1 VVQNNKSHPAG
12 QTAKRAS
19 RLAEPYVFFPLV
31 AIMLLGVVWG
41 TTLNLIH
48 LERGIAMRAAAT
60 SSVELADTYEAQ
72 VVRALREIDQA
83 LKLIKYARE
92 ANGGTPDLE
101 LLKAKGLLPPDLL
114 FVVSLA
120 APDGRII
127 ASTRPLG
134 VETLRDEPFFAEL
147 SVRDGVSVGRPVRGP
162 PEGEAHLRFGRRMD
176 GADRAFAGAVVVT
189 VPASYFVSG
198 YEVSKLGREG
208 VLALLGMDGVFRARR
223 TGEAVFFGDTADYA
237 GAVSATGGSVAPIA
251 NSWDGVRRFTIARE
265 IFDFPLAVVV
275 GLSEAEQMA
284 PVRESAW
291 AYLWRAG
298 GGSLFLLLILA
309 ALGRLSSQLART
321 RVEANAKLQEEIAVR
336 REAEAALNLRNRA
349 IESSVNAIVIID
361 VSRPG
366 NPIEYV
372 NPAFESITGYAS
384 AEALGRDGYF
394 LLGGDL
400 EQQGLAEIERG
411 LRERRDSHA
420 VLRNYR
426 KDGSV
431 FWNDFHM
438 APVRNES
445 GGVTHFV
452 GVMNDVTEAK
462 QYEAQLALQ
471 ANFDSLTGLANRNLL
486 HDRLQQSIVA
496 ARREGR
502 KVATVFLDIDHFKLV
517 NDTLGH
523 GKGDELLREM
533 AARLKASVRE
543 SDTVARLGGDEFVLV
558 LNARADGEAGSLES
572 DLTTIMN
579 KLLTNVSQPLEMGG
593 RQLRPT
599 CSIGVSIFPQDADNA
614 DMLLRH
620 ADAAMYRAK
629 ELGRNRFQLFTADVH
644 ERIRRRMELESS
656 LRLALERGEFEVHYQ
671 PQAGLPEG
679 RIVGFEALVRWRH
692 PERGLVGPGH
702 FIPFAEE
709 TGLIVPL
716 GAWVLRE
723 ACRQNKAWQ
732 DAGLPKLP
740 VSVNMSAKQC
750 DQEDIEKV
758 IRDALRDANLEP
770 RYLELEITESISMA
784 NPEQSVP
791 LMRRLKA
798 TGVGLSIDDFGT
810 GFSNLS
816 YLPRFPVDRL
826 KIDLSFV
833 RQMVNDPGSRAVS
846 EAIINM
852 SHSLR
857 LEVVAEGVENE
868 AQLQLL
874 GASRCDHIQGWLFSP
889 PVPADDL
896 ARLLA
901 EDRRLPYVPAA
912 RLQPAPTLLM

>member
-1 VVQNNKSHPAG
+1 MR
-12 QTAKRAS
+12 RAVN
-19 RLAEPYVFFPLV
+19 RLAEPHLLFPLV
-31 AIMLLGVVWG
+31 GVLLLGVVWG
-41 TTLNLIH
+41 TTLNLIQV
-48 LERGIAMRAAAT
+48 EKGIATRAAAS

-83 LKLIKYARE
+83 LKLVKFTRE
-92 ANGGTPDLE
+92 STGRNPSLE
-101 LLKAKGLLPPDLL
+101 ELKGKGLLPPDLL
-114 FVVSLA
+114 FVVTLTEA
-120 APDGRII
+120 DGTVA
-127 ASTRPLG
+127 ASTRSLG
-134 VETLRDEPFFAEL
+134 KASLADEPFFLRLAL
-147 SVRDGVSVGRPVRGP
+147 RDTVVVSRP
-162 PEGEAHLRFGRRMD
+162 EADPRDNESKLRFARRLERPD
-176 GADRAFAGAVVVT
+176 GSFAGAVIVT
-189 VPASYFVSG
+189 VPAAYFVSG
-198 YEVSKLGREG
+198 YEAAKLGNKG
-208 VLALLGMDGVFRARR
+208 VLALIGVDGVIRARR
-223 TGEAVFFGDTADYA
+223 TGEVVAHGETADYA
-237 GAVSATGGSVAPIA
+237 QLVASPSDGNAQAVP
-251 NSWDGVRRFTIARE
+251 NPWDQVPRFTVTRE

-284 PVRESAW
+284 PVTQRAHT
-291 AYLWRAG
+291 YVWRAAA
-298 GGSLFLLLILA
+298 GSLVLALILA
-309 ALGRLSSQLART
+309 ALWRLGAELART
-321 RVEANAKLQEEIAVR
+321 RQEAHLTLQEEIRVR
-336 REAEAALNLRNRA
+336 RGAEAALNLRNRA

-361 VSRPG
+361 VGRSG

-372 NPAFESITGYAS
+372 NPAFEQMTGYA
-384 AEALGRDGYF
+384 AREALGRDGYF
-394 LLGGDL
+394 LLGEDL
-400 EQQGLAEIERG
+400 EQPGLAEIEHAI
-411 LRERRDSHA
+411 RERRDGHA

-431 FWNDFHM
+431 FWDDFHI

-445 GGVTHFV
+445 GEVTHFV

-462 QYEAQLALQ
+462 QYEAQLAMQ

-486 HDRLQQSIVA
+486 QDRLQQAIVV

-523 GKGDELLREM
+523 RVGDELLQQV
-533 AARLKASVRE
+533 AGRLKSCVRE

-558 LNARADGEAGSLES
+558 LNARPEGEAGTLES
-572 DLTTIMN
+572 DLTAIMN
-579 KLLTNVSQPLEMGG
+579 KLLVNVSVPLSLGG
-593 RQLRPT
+593 RQIRPS
-599 CSIGVSIFPQDADNA
+599 CSIGVSIFPQDGENA
-614 DMLLRH
+614 DMLLRN

-656 LRLALERGEFEVHYQ
+656 LRLALEREEFVVHYQ
-671 PQAGLPEG
+671 PQVGLRDG
-679 RIVGFEALVRWRH
+679 RIMAFEALVRWRH
-692 PERGLVGPGH
+692 PEKGLVGPAQ

-750 DQEDIEKV
+750 EQEDIVEVVKE
-758 IRDALRDANLEP
+758 ALAAAKLEA

-791 LMRRLKA
+791 LMQRLKA

-826 KIDLSFV
+826 KIDLAFV
-833 RQMVNDPGSRAVS
+833 RQMAIDPGSLAVS

-852 SHSLR
+852 SHSLH
-857 LEVVAEGVENE
+857 LEVVAEGVENDV
-868 AQLQLL
+868 QLQLL
-874 GASRCDHIQGWLFSP
+874 GSRHCDSIQGYLFSP
-889 PVPADDL
+889 AVAAAEL
-896 ARLLA
+896 ATLLK
-901 EDRRLPYVPAA
+901 EDRRLPYIPAA
-912 RLQPAPTLLM
+912 RLQPAPNLIM